1 MPHRSGRRSL
11 QLIALAGLGLMAA
24 PFVADLAARQGGG
37 GQAPAPM
44 IHTDNLDPRLR
55 GFRWRSIG
63 PTGQGGRIDDLAVDE
78 KNPSTYYIGYA
89 VSGLWKT
96 INNGTTFEPLMDT
109 IAHSIGDIAI
119 APSDANIVYVGTG
132 EANNRQSSS
141 FGEGVFKSTDA
152 GKTWTFVGLKETQS
166 IARVVVHTNN
176 PDAVWD
182 FAAWHLFGPHAD
194 RGVVMSTDGGKSWQH
209 TLRVTQ
215 DVGCTDIVLDP
226 SNPNSLMAAMFERRR
241 TSWGFVGGG
250 PGSGI
255 HQSTDGGKTWRRMTG
270 GGLPRGTMGRVGLDW
285 SRSNPSVVYAQIEVA
300 AVGGVNDEAPR
311 RPGRCQKPQG
321 VGEHFVETGNGI

>member
-166 IARVVVHTNN
+166 IARVVVHPKN
-176 PDAVWD
+176 PDAVWVC
-182 FAAWHLFGPHAD
+182 AAGHLFGPNAE
-194 RGVVMSTDGGKSWQH
+194 RGVFMSTDGGKSWQH

-255 HQSTDGGKTWRRMTG
+255 HQSTDGGKTWAPVDNG
-270 GGLPRGTMGRVGLDW
+270 AEERGRGCEVG
-285 SRSNPSVVYAQIEVA
+285 
-300 AVGGVNDEAPR
+300 
-311 RPGRCQKPQG
+311 
-321 VGEHFVETGNGI
+321 